1 MNIRLE
7 KIAKELLIDED
18 CVIIP
23 EFGGFITHYKPALL
37 EPNKNILLPPG
48 KSVSFNAKL
57 CKNDGLLAQNVASK
71 TGLNYND
78 ALKAIQQKVHFWEDE
93 LEKSRYLEL
102 EGFGSFILNEEENLV
117 FEQFNETNFSSNAF
131 GLTNVH
137 AFPIERVGLAQ
148 RIERGLDQK
157 KASSKIIKIIINSSV
172 AAAVILS
179 AIFIGFQ
186 LTKSDITENLSLSFR
201 PVIKSDKISKS
212 VDKKTIDFKKPN
224 TDHTEYKKFGEVLT
238 KEDVQCFKDYGHL
251 KEPENLNKIKE
262 IQAKKATIE
271 AKFNA
276 CEQINSTNKT
286 SKISAEPK
294 FHVIAGCFGVKSNAT
309 KMVQKLKNEGFTNAR
324 LVGKSNSGLLR
335 VCYGSYYKKIV
346 ALKALAKAKL
356 SHNVNA
362 WLAKD

>member
-1 MNIRLE
+1 MNIRIE

-18 CVIIP
+18 CVVIP

-78 ALKAIQQKVHFWEDE
+78 ALRAIRQKVHSWEVE
-93 LEKSRYLEL
+93 LEKSGYLEL
-102 EGFGSFILNEEENLV
+102 EGLGSFILNEEENLV
-117 FEQFNETNFSSNAF
+117 FEQFNETNFSNNAF

-137 AFPIERVGLAQ
+137 AFPIERVGLAH
-148 RIERGLDQK
+148 RIERSLDEK
-157 KASSKIIKIIINSSV
+157 KASPKIIKIIRNYSV
-172 AAAVILS
+172 AAALILS
-179 AIFIGFQ
+179 VIFTGFQ
-186 LTKSDITENLSLSFR
+186 LTKNYVTENLSLGFG
-201 PVIKSDKISKS
+201 PVIKSDKISKN
-212 VDKKTIDFKKPN
+212 VDKKTIDFGKPN
-224 TDHTEYKKFGEVLT
+224 TDHSEYKKFGEVLT
-238 KEDVQCFKDYGHL
+238 EEEVQFFEDYGHL
-251 KEPENLNKIKE
+251 KEPENINKIKE
-262 IQAKKATIE
+262 IQARKATIE

-276 CEQINSTNKT
+276 CEQINSTNK
-286 SKISAEPK
+286 SRKFSAEPK

-309 KMVQKLKNEGFTNAR
+309 KMVAKLKNEGFTNAR
-324 LVGKSNSGLLR
+324 LAGKSNSGLVR
-335 VCYGSYYKKIV
+335 VSYCSYYKKTE

>member
-37 EPNKNILLPPG
+37 EPNKNIILPPG

-57 CKNDGLLAQNVASK
+57 CKNDGLLAQNVALK

-78 ALKAIQQKVHFWEDE
+78 ALKAIQLKVHFWEDE
-93 LEKSRYLEL
+93 LQKSKYLEL

-117 FEQFNETNFSSNAF
+117 FEQFNETNFSSDAF

-137 AFPIERVGLAQ
+137 ASPIERVGLAQ

-157 KASSKIIKIIINSSV
+157 KASPKIIKTIRNSSV

-179 AIFIGFQ
+179 AVFIGLQ
-186 LTKSDITENLSLSFR
+186 LTKGDTNENLSLSFT
-201 PVIKSDKISKS
+201 PVIKSEKTIKT
-212 VDKKTIDFKKPN
+212 VDEKTIDFVKPESKQV
-224 TDHTEYKKFGEVLT
+224 EYKEFGEVLT

-251 KEPENLNKIKE
+251 KEPENLEKIKE
-262 IQAKKATIE
+262 IQTEKATID

-276 CEQINSTNKT
+276 CEQVNSADKT
-286 SKISAEPK
+286 IETRVEPK
-294 FHVIAGCFGVKSNAT
+294 FHVIAGCFGVESNAI
-309 KMVQKLKNEGFTNAR
+309 KMVQKLKNEGFTDAQ
-324 LVGKSNSGLLR
+324 LAGKSKSGLLR
-335 VCYGSYYKKIV
+335 VSYGSYHKKIV

-362 WLAKD
+362 WLAKN

>member
-23 EFGGFITHYKPALL
+23 EFGGFITHYQSAIL
-37 EPNKNILLPPG
+37 EPNKNIILPPG

-57 CKNDGLLAQNVASK
+57 CKNDGLLAQNVAIK
-71 TGLNYND
+71 TGLNYNE
-78 ALKAIQQKVHFWEDE
+78 ALKAIQQKVHFWENE
-93 LEKSRYLEL
+93 LHKTNYLEL
-102 EGFGSFILNEEENLV
+102 DGFGSFILNKEGNLV
-117 FEQFNETNFSSNAF
+117 FNQFNETNFSNTSF

-137 AFPIERVGLAQ
+137 ASPIERVGLTQ
-148 RIERGLDQK
+148 RIERGLDRK
-157 KASSKIIKIIINSSV
+157 KASPKIIKVIRNSSV

-186 LTKSDITENLSLSFR
+186 LTKTNANQNLSLGFS
-201 PVIKSDKISKS
+201 PVITSEKNTKI
-212 VDKKTIDFKKPN
+212 VDKKQVDLIKSNENQKEN
-224 TDHTEYKKFGEVLT
+224 NEFGKVLT

-251 KEPENLNKIKE
+251 KEPENLEKIKE
-262 IQAKKATIE
+262 IQAEKASID
-271 AKFNA
+271 AKFKA
-276 CEQINSTNKT
+276 REKINSSNEIV
-286 SKISAEPK
+286 KIPTEPK
-294 FHVIAGCFGVKSNAT
+294 FHVIAGCFGVESNAI
-309 KMVQKLKNEGFTNAR
+309 KMVQKLKNEGFSSAR
-324 LVGKSNSGLLR
+324 LAGKSKSGLLR
-335 VCYGSYYKKIV
+335 VSYGSYHEKIL